1 MSSLASTLGGN
12 PAPSLTPLPATLAV
26 PPPSQSLQ
34 TGAGAK
40 KNLTR
45 LLASLIDEEY
55 VDVKSK
61 SSSDPKIETDTVK
74 SGSKVEDFG
83 SKSALLLSKPS
94 LMRTHEKV
102 KGAITV
108 KLVGSYSANFT
119 SGANQNFFGLN
130 ALGPVGVQDW
140 SSFGAVYDLARVK
153 SVTCH
158 IQSSQ
163 SAASTNAAAWAMAF
177 DPFNP
182 GAYASFADVL
192 TAKNVVG
199 PVAFDCPVTGTVP
212 VTKTGFYTLRA
223 AMPAGDNLIQN
234 NQVTG
239 APGGGGWFATSTTS
253 FTCGYLKSAQ
263 QALGSGIT
271 SGLNVFVV
279 YEVEFRNRT

>member
-1 MSSLASTLGGN
+1 MSVFGTNGPQTLPVLKSDSKETEARLGDSLSEQYFLVPKSTL
-12 PAPSLTPLPATLAV
+12 
-26 PPPSQSLQ
+26 
-34 TGAGAK
+34 AK
-40 KNLTR
+40 ASGDIKAINLGT
-45 LLASLIDEEY
+45 EKVK
-55 VDVKSK
+55 VDMKS
-61 SSSDPKIETDTVK
+61 T
-74 SGSKVEDFG
+74 
-83 SKSALLLSKPS
+83 A

-108 KLVGSYSANFT
+108 KLVGVYSANFT
-119 SGANQNFFGLN
+119 SGANANFFGLN

-153 SVTCH
+153 SIKAH

-163 SAASTNAAAWAMAF
+163 SAAATNAAAWAMAF

-182 GAYASFADVL
+182 GAYSSFADVL

-212 VTKTGFYTLRA
+212 VTKTGFYTLKA
-223 AMPAGDNLIQN
+223 VMPAGDNLIQN
-234 NQVTG
+234 NQVSG
-239 APGGGGWFATSTTS
+239 APGGGGWFATSTTT

-263 QALGSGIT
+263 QALGAGIT
-271 SGLNVFVV
+271 SGLNVFVE